1 VSLSVARLEGSAIPE
16 RAAEGDAMVETAL
29 ILGGYGAAGLATARL
44 LARETTLRLVLAGRD
59 GRRAAATAAEL
70 AAEVGGDRL
79 RGLQADVTDPASL
92 AGAMQSCD
100 LALVCVPL
108 EGIAAPVVQAAV
120 DAGVDWIDI
129 SLGPSK
135 LQALRDRAVDIE
147 RSGHCFITEAGV
159 TPGLPSALVRLAAGR
174 FDQVRSAAVAA
185 LIKDSGI
192 ALGSALDLLRQVS
205 ERASVCE
212 DGGWRRAG
220 VTESRRFDFGE
231 PFGERS
237 CFPVDLVE
245 MRELP
250 ERLGLERLGA
260 YGAGVNPVVDL
271 LVVAFA
277 LGKLGRMKSALALGA
292 RLMVWA
298 NRFTKPPLG
307 VRIKLEADGTLDGV
321 DSRLNGVLSHEDGYE
336 ITAIPL
342 VACVLQ
348 LLDGSIR
355 RPGLHTMGS
364 AVDPERLLDDMR
376 RLGLQVSG
384 L

>member
-1 VSLSVARLEGSAIPE
+1 
-16 RAAEGDAMVETAL
+16 MVETVL

-44 LARETTLRLVLAGRD
+44 LLRETPLRLVLAGRD
-59 GRRAAATAAEL
+59 GGRAAATAAEL
-70 AAEVGGDRL
+70 ADEFGADRAH
-79 RGLQADVTDPASL
+79 GLEADATDPASV
-92 AGAMQSCD
+92 GEAMRSCD

-108 EGIAAPVVQAAV
+108 EGIAALVVQAAIE
-120 DAGVDWIDI
+120 AGVDWIDI
-129 SLGPSK
+129 SVGPSK
-135 LQALRDRAVDIE
+135 QRKLRDRVADIE
-147 RSGHCFITEAGV
+147 RSGHCFITEAGAI
-159 TPGLPSALVRLAAGR
+159 PGLPSALVRLAADR
-174 FDQVRSAAVAA
+174 FEHVRSAAVST
-185 LIKDSGI
+185 LMKESGI

-205 ERASVCE
+205 EPASVYE
-212 DGGWRRAG
+212 DGEWRRVG
-220 VTESRRFDFGE
+220 ITKSKRFDFGE

-237 CFPVDLVE
+237 CFPIDLIE

-250 ERLGLERLGA
+250 QRLGLEWLGV
-260 YGAGVNPVVDL
+260 YGAGVDPVIDL
-271 LVVAFA
+271 LVAAFA
-277 LGKLGRMKSALALGA
+277 LGKLGRMKSALGLGA

-298 NRFTKPPLG
+298 NRRFTKPPFG
-307 VRIKLEADGTLDGV
+307 VRIKLEAEGTLDGA
-321 DSRLNGVLSHEDGYE
+321 DSRLDVLLAHEDGYE